1 MGHKAEDQKEKGHVW
16 KCAKGF
22 ENIHQKNGI
31 GKRNAEEDCC
41 SSVMKKELCVA
52 NTWFYK
58 ADKRKI
64 TYSAG
69 KSETKIDFVLVGEKY
84 RKYRIYSNIS

>member
-1 MGHKAEDQKEKGHVW
+1 M
-16 KCAKGF
+16 
-22 ENIHQKNGI
+22 
-31 GKRNAEEDCC
+31 
-41 SSVMKKELCVA
+41 KELCVA

-69 KSETKIDFVLVGEKY
+69 GCETQINFVLVGKIQKACKGYESDSMGTSAKAGG
-84 RKYRIYSNIS
+84 RKSG